1 MYELKDYFL
10 LAGFICILRSLE
22 IAASTGVC
30 SALNSD
36 WLWAFLSSF
45 YDWINVISWIYF
57 NVCVFFQ
64 FQSTFTWL
72 LITQSRQPSIQSQ
85 ENRFFVLM
93 ITSLELLRGEL
104 FPKYLFAV
112 QPVVCVA
119 SVAVLIV
126 CEVNTEARAFSLY
139 PTQETE
145 ASQPSC
151 MSPTLSEPCC
161 RLFYVP
167 FKLI

>member
-1 MYELKDYFL
+1 MYKLKDYFL

-36 WLWAFLSSF
+36 WLRAFLSSF

-57 NVCVFFQ
+57 KVCVFFQ
-64 FQSTFTWL
+64 FQSTFTRL
-72 LITQSRQPSIQSQ
+72 LITQSRQLSIQSQ

-93 ITSLELLRGEL
+93 ITSHL
-104 FPKYLFAV
+104 AM

-119 SVAVLIV
+119 SVAALIV

>member
-22 IAASTGVC
+22 IAASTGVY

-36 WLWAFLSSF
+36 WLWAFLSSL
-45 YDWINVISWIYF
+45 YDWISVISFIHF

-64 FQSTFTWL
+64 FRSTFKWL
-72 LITQSRQPSIQSQ
+72 LITQSRQLSIQSQ

-93 ITSLELLRGEL
+93 ITSHL
-104 FPKYLFAV
+104 AM

-126 CEVNTEARAFSLY
+126 CEVNTEARAFIQRRKQRRNNRHVCLLPFQNLAVGYFTS
-139 PTQETE
+139 
-145 ASQPSC
+145 PSN
-151 MSPTLSEPCC
+151 
-161 RLFYVP
+161 
-167 FKLI
+167 

>member
-22 IAASTGVC
+22 IAASIGVY

-45 YDWINVISWIYF
+45 YDWISVISFIYF
-57 NVCVFFQ
+57 NVCVLFQ

-72 LITQSRQPSIQSQ
+72 LITQSRQLSKQSQ

-93 ITSLELLRGEL
+93 ITSHL
-104 FPKYLFAV
+104 AM